1 MKKCFVFISLL
12 VLASLFFTMVACG
25 QPASTSSTT
34 APVSTTAVST
44 PTTTTSKPASTTTP
58 ANVIV
63 LSMAP
68 INSGPPPAGGLT
80 VAFSKW
86 ADLIQTRTNG
96 RVKIDIYWAQ
106 ALAPVNQI
114 VNATSTGIA
123 DIGAVAQAQEPGK
136 LPMSMVC
143 QLPGFSTDFKV
154 QCSAF
159 WDLMN
164 QEPLLSEYT
173 KQNMLPLGVNFVPD
187 YHLISTKQITTA
199 ADIKGK
205 KIACAGFIAQT
216 IQAMGGVPIAMSPTE
231 QYEGMQKGT
240 IDGDCAPYSAIN
252 DFKFYEVAKYISD
265 FNFGG
270 RIQPILVNK
279 DSWNKLP
286 ADIQKIF
293 IDSIP
298 DFVQFNYE
306 AVLGKGEPMFP
317 ITDKMIQDNKLQFTK
332 IANSEHAIVEKIQ
345 AGQADAW
352 AAEQEKAGIQAN
364 KLLADYRGLIA
375 KYTNAK

>member
-1 MKKCFVFISLL
+1 LCSSVSWYCCHYLLWSLAATSPIIYYCSCL
-12 VLASLFFTMVACG
+12 NYCRFNPNYTIQASLNYNT
-25 QPASTSSTT
+25 Q
-34 APVSTTAVST
+34 
-44 PTTTTSKPASTTTP
+44 
-58 ANVIV
+58 ANAIV

-68 INSGPPPAGGLT
+68 INSGPLRLE
-80 VAFSKW
+80 VDDRFSKW

-216 IQAMGGVPIAMSPTE
+216 IQAMGGVPIAMSPPE

-240 IDGDCAPYSAIN
+240 IDGDCAPYSSIN

-270 RIQPILVNK
+270 RIQPIFVNK
-279 DSWNKLP
+279 DSWNKLR

-306 AVLGKGEPMFP
+306 VFWVKANPCSQLP
-317 ITDKMIQDNKLQFTK
+317 I
-332 IANSEHAIVEKIQ
+332 
-345 AGQADAW
+345 
-352 AAEQEKAGIQAN
+352 
-364 KLLADYRGLIA
+364 R
-375 KYTNAK
+375 